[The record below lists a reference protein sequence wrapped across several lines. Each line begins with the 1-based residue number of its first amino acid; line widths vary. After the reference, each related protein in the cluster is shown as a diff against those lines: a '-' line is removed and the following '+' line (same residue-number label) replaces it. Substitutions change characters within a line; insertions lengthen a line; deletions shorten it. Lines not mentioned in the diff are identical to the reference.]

1 MRLRLCLFFLVLAAL
16 AVGVGEAVAQDIPP
30 RPSLS
35 EGLVIDRAGLLSRAE
50 RETLNQK
57 LVAFDDTTSNQ
68 IVVVIVPSLGG
79 ADAQQFATELGQQWG
94 VGQGDRDNGVVFLV
108 STEDREVFIATGYGL
123 EGAIPDA
130 VAGRIVRRI
139 VVPNFR
145 QGQFY
150 GGISEAVSA
159 LMAAAEGEYEA
170 MPRDTGGGDGVPLA
184 LIVIVLVI
192 VVALLSA
199 GRNDRG
205 GGGGR
210 RVRRGHGVPPF
221 IVFPGGWGSSHRGG
235 GGFGGGGFGGGGFGG
250 FGGGGFGGGGAGG
263 GW

>member
-1 MRLRLCLFFLVLAAL
+1 MRFRLSFLLLAFAAL
-16 AVGVGEAVAQDIPP
+16 VAAAGAVAQDIPS
-30 RPSLS
+30 RPPLS
-35 EGLVIDRAGLLSRAE
+35 EGLVIDRAGLLARAE
-50 RETLNQK
+50 QDALNQK
-57 LVAFDDTTSNQ
+57 LLAFDDTTSNQ

-79 ADAQQFATELGQQWG
+79 ADPQRYATAIGQEWG
-94 VGQGDRDNGVVFLV
+94 VGQGDRDNGVVFLI
-108 STEDREVFIATGYGL
+108 STEDREVYIATGYGL

-139 VVPNFR
+139 VVPSFR

-170 MPRDTGGGDGVPLA
+170 LPRDTGGGGGDGVPIA

-192 VVALLSA
+192 VVALISA
-199 GRNDRG
+199 SRNDRG

-210 RVRRGHGVPPF
+210 RVRRGRGLPPV
-221 IVFPGGWGSSHRGG
+221 IVFPGGWGGGHRGG
-235 GGFGGGGFGGGGFGG
+235 GGFGGGFGG